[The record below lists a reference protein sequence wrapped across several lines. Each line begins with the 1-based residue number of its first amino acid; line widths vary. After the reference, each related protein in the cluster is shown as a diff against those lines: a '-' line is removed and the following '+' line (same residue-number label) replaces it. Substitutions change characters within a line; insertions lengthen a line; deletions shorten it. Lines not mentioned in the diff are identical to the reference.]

1 MKPLHFVGSSRE
13 DLRDLSESARET
25 AGHQLFKVQQGKE
38 PDDWKPM
45 SIVGAG
51 VQEIRVWDESGTYR
65 VLYVA
70 KFEEAVYVLHVFE
83 KRSQKTAKGDIQ
95 LSKSRLC
102 QITEVAKGGTP
113 MTRTTVTK
121 GSGNVFRDLGFSEE
135 KSAELILKSSLLQAL
150 QETIKDRGWKQVD
163 AADQLGIDQ
172 GKVSK
177 LLAGQMAGF
186 SIERL
191 VNFLSLLGQ
200 DVEVTVRKAPR
211 WRRLGT
217 VRARTTRKLAKV
229 VG

>member
-1 MKPLHFVGSSRE
+1 MRPSKSAHANSPANGIFTGKAGDYRGHTTHYLVVGSVCAAC
-13 DLRDLSESARET
+13 LR
-25 AGHQLFKVQQGKE
+25 
-38 PDDWKPM
+38 
-45 SIVGAG
+45 
-51 VQEIRVWDESGTYR
+51 
-65 VLYVA
+65 
-70 KFEEAVYVLHVFE
+70 EAVSENRERRYPISE
-83 KRSQKTAKGDIQ
+83 EPIYR
-95 LSKSRLC
+95 
-102 QITEVAKGGTP
+102 ITEVEKGGTP

-150 QETIKDRGWKQVD
+150 QETIKDRGWKQVE

-172 GKVSK
+172 AKVSK

-191 VNFLSLLGQ
+191 VSFLSLLGQ

-211 WRRLGT
+211 GRRLGT